1 MKILVIRFSSIGDI
15 VLTSP
20 ITRCVRNKYPNSE
33 IQYLTKSKFTSLVE
47 YSNDI
52 NEVKTL
58 DEKDENIMG
67 VVRTLST
74 GSNSLKILNHVA
86 KCVQAIQNTK
96 TDELKLKL
104 NPKE

>member
-1 MKILVIRFSSIGDI
+1 MKI
-15 VLTSP
+15 T
-20 ITRCVRNKYPNSE
+20 
-33 IQYLTKSKFTSLVE
+33 VE
-47 YSNDI
+47 DKEYD
-52 NEVKTL
+52 V

-74 GSNSLKILNHVA
+74 GSNSLKILNHMA
-86 KCVQAIQNTK
+86 QCVQTIQNTK

>member
-1 MKILVIRFSSIGDI
+1 MKI
-15 VLTSP
+15 T
-20 ITRCVRNKYPNSE
+20 
-33 IQYLTKSKFTSLVE
+33 VE
-47 YSNDI
+47 DKEYD
-52 NEVKTL
+52 V

-86 KCVQAIQNTK
+86 QCVQAIQNTK

>member
-1 MKILVIRFSSIGDI
+1 MKI
-15 VLTSP
+15 T
-20 ITRCVRNKYPNSE
+20 
-33 IQYLTKSKFTSLVE
+33 VE
-47 YSNDI
+47 DKEYD
-52 NEVKTL
+52 V

-86 KCVQAIQNTK
+86 QCVQAIQNTK

-104 NPKE
+104 NSKE

>member
-1 MKILVIRFSSIGDI
+1 MKI
-15 VLTSP
+15 T
-20 ITRCVRNKYPNSE
+20 
-33 IQYLTKSKFTSLVE
+33 VE
-47 YSNDI
+47 DKEYD
-52 NEVKTL
+52 V

-86 KCVQAIQNTK
+86 QCVQAIQNTK
-96 TDELKLKL
+96 TDELKTKL

>member
-1 MKILVIRFSSIGDI
+1 MKI
-15 VLTSP
+15 T
-20 ITRCVRNKYPNSE
+20 
-33 IQYLTKSKFTSLVE
+33 VE
-47 YSNDI
+47 DKEYD
-52 NEVKTL
+52 V

-86 KCVQAIQNTK
+86 QCVQAIQNTK
-96 TDELKLKL
+96 TDELKPKL